1 MLRPVAFTLL
11 LVGVLSYPL
20 ALLCMDECA
29 MPMGTGDSAGT
40 PAQSIV
46 QADLRECC
54 LGPAQVAKQWQGKPQ
69 PKVKQL
75 GGPPSLSAGLFAVAF
90 SHALLPPAPVYQ
102 HGSPPTQMSARVLRL

>member
-29 MPMGTGDSAGT
+29 MPIGTGDSAGT

-54 LGPAQVAKQWQGKPQ
+54 LGSAQTTKQWQGKPQ

-102 HGSPPTQMSARVLRL
+102 HGSPPTQMSARVLRI